1 MKLEEKF
8 FNAFFYPFLVAIL
21 LSSLIITT
29 LLGLFTNNNML
40 EKTYNNII
48 NLEKKNE
55 KLIINSAQDIVTTSI
70 QKEQASLNEQIM
82 FYQRMANKILKS
94 KENYELDT
102 KFLKCSINL
111 DEDYCEDYEE
121 ESAYTAIWILDDE
134 TNEDNL
140 DDESKIEV
148 KQQLISYTK
157 IIQNIDACYQT
168 TKPDTLCYYF
178 YFEKT
183 ELYISYPRLQK

>member
-29 LLGLFTNNNML
+29 LLGLFTNNNLL

-70 QKEQASLNEQIM
+70 QKVQASLNEQIM

-102 KFLKCSINL
+102 TFLKCSINL

-134 TNEDNL
+134 T
-140 DDESKIEV
+140 
-148 KQQLISYTK
+148 T
-157 IIQNIDACYQT
+157 
-168 TKPDTLCYYF
+168 
-178 YFEKT
+178 
-183 ELYISYPRLQK
+183 